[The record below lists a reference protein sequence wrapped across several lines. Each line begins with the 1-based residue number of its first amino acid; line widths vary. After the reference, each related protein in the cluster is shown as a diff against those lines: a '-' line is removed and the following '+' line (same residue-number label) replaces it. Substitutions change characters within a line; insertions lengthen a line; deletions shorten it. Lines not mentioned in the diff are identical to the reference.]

1 MDMKKLAISVALVVV
16 TLAVVYRVSSIRQIV
31 IGQ

>member
-1 MDMKKLAISVALVVV
+1 MANVGKSVLIVVV
-16 TLAVVYRVSSIRQIV
+16 TLAVVYRVSALRQVV

>member
-1 MDMKKLAISVALVVV
+1 MANIGKSVLIVVV
-16 TLAVVYRVSSIRQIV
+16 TLAVVYRVSALRTVV

>member
-1 MDMKKLAISVALVVV
+1 MPQIAKSVLIVVA
-16 TLAVVYRVSSIRQIV
+16 TLAVVYRVSALRQVV

>member
-1 MDMKKLAISVALVVV
+1 MANIGKSVLIVLV
-16 TLAVVYRVSSIRQIV
+16 TLAVVYRVSAVRTIV

>member
-1 MDMKKLAISVALVVV
+1 MAAQIGKSVLIVLV
-16 TLAVVYRVSSIRQIV
+16 TLAVVYRVSAIRTIV

>member
-1 MDMKKLAISVALVVV
+1 MANIGKSVLIVVV
-16 TLAVVYRVSSIRQIV
+16 TLAVVYRVGALRTVV

>member
-1 MDMKKLAISVALVVV
+1 MSGYLKTALVVLV
-16 TLAVVYRVSSIRQIV
+16 TLAVVYRVAPLRTVV

>member
-1 MDMKKLAISVALVVV
+1 MANIGKSVLIVVV
-16 TLAVVYRVSSIRQIV
+16 TLAVVYRVSALRQVV

>member
-1 MDMKKLAISVALVVV
+1 MKDLAKSVLIVVA
-16 TLAVVYRVSSIRQIV
+16 TLAVVYRVTSIRQIV

>member
-1 MDMKKLAISVALVVV
+1 MPAIAKSVLIVVV
-16 TLAVVYRVSSIRQIV
+16 TLAVVYRVSALRSVV

>member
-1 MDMKKLAISVALVVV
+1 MGNIGKSVLIVVL
-16 TLAVVYRVSSIRQIV
+16 TLAVVYRVSALRQVV

>member
-1 MDMKKLAISVALVVV
+1 MMNIAKSVAIVVV
-16 TLAVVYRVSSIRQIV
+16 TLAVVYRISAVRQVV

>member
-1 MDMKKLAISVALVVV
+1 MPAIAKSVLIVVV
-16 TLAVVYRVSSIRQIV
+16 TLAVVYRVSALRQVV

>member
-1 MDMKKLAISVALVVV
+1 MPQIAKSVLIVVV
-16 TLAVVYRVSSIRQIV
+16 TLAVVYRVSALRSVV

>member
-1 MDMKKLAISVALVVV
+1 MAQIGKSVLIVVV
-16 TLAVVYRVSSIRQIV
+16 TLAVVYRVSALRTVV

>member
-1 MDMKKLAISVALVVV
+1 MANIGKSVLIVVV
-16 TLAVVYRVSSIRQIV
+16 TLAVVYRVSALRSVV

>member
-1 MDMKKLAISVALVVV
+1 MPNILKSVLIVVA
-16 TLAVVYRVSSIRQIV
+16 TLAVVYRVTAIRQVV

>member
-1 MDMKKLAISVALVVV
+1 MANIGKSVLIVVV
-16 TLAVVYRVSSIRQIV
+16 TLAVVYRISALRTVV

>member
-1 MDMKKLAISVALVVV
+1 MAQIGKSVLIVVV
-16 TLAVVYRVSSIRQIV
+16 TLAVVYRVSALRSVV